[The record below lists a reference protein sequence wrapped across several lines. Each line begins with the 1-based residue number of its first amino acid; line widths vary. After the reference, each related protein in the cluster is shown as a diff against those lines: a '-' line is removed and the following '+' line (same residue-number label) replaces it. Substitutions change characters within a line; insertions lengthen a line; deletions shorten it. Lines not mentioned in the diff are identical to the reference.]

1 MTDPIV
7 MSKKLEVNIV
17 DKAEYRVM
25 LDRITALADAGDYTG
40 ALPIVEQIDW
50 RRVKS
55 VRTLCMVSEIYEAN
69 DRLEDCLR
77 VLKIAYKRASIS
89 KTVLYRLSEIS
100 AKLGDYK
107 GAIAYYKEFEEVS
120 PMDNSK
126 YILKYEIYRARG
138 SSLDDQIRV
147 LEEYKD
153 REYTEKWAYELALLY
168 SQAGRTNECVDTCD
182 DLILWFN
189 EGSYVTKAM
198 ELKKK
203 YAPLTPSQSRKYQE
217 QTAFKATTV
226 PKWETQN
233 FDFESQIVANTQ
245 SVLKEEKEVKPVE
258 AAYTV
263 PTFEAAP
270 VVEPVTQMDPSRMQN
285 QLADSIRAVF
295 SGINKDPENFAA
307 DTQEDDVKIY
317 NPANADM
324 SGYEIKELEPESVDG
339 SLKKTAAPFV
349 VKQVE
354 EDDQIAG
361 QMSFTDFAKDEEFD
375 LEALIAETTSS
386 LAQEVASGE
395 FEMTDEAL
403 KKAEEEAAKKA
414 AEEEAARKAAEE
426 EAARKAAEEEAARK
440 AAEEEA
446 LRKAVEEVARKA
458 AEESQIH
465 EKETDET
472 LGLTREFNFNEELKK
487 SVSQESEKT
496 EVPELEEA
504 DITAALAEAAAA
516 IKAESGKE
524 DISEEAAEEET
535 EELAIDE
542 INLEDLEKLIQES
555 VTEIKEDSEQ
565 PKESEEEPE
574 LEFEEEVRIKYVP
587 VEPRPFTEKE
597 KDIFS
602 YFTKIPGMSQQIT
615 ETISDVHN
623 NAGDKTSRK
632 GNFLII
638 GRQGSGKTKLY
649 ESMVLAICNDLG
661 IKAAKM
667 AKIIGR
673 DLNKKDVAAVVS
685 KMSGG
690 FLVIEGAGELS
701 EEAVAKLSQA
711 MEFRTDGLVVVLE
724 DEKADLFAMLDK
736 HPELSEKFTSSI
748 KIPVFTNDELV
759 TFAKTYA
766 SENGYKM
773 DEMGVLALYTKIGDN
788 QKNSEPVTV
797 GKVKDIMDEAIVHAN
812 KGARKFGRKFNKNAV
827 DEDNRILL
835 LEKDFD

>member
-1 MTDPIV
+1 MGFAMAKFVV
-7 MSKKLEVNIV
+7 MSEKLEVNIV

-55 VRTLCMVSEIYEAN
+55 IRTLCMVSEIYEAN
-69 DRLEDCLR
+69 KRLEDSLR
-77 VLKIAYKRASIS
+77 VLKLAYKRGSIS
-89 KTVLYRLSEIS
+89 KTVLYRLSETC

-107 GAIAYYKEFEEVS
+107 GAINYYKEFEDVS

-126 YILKYEIYRARG
+126 YILKYEIYRAKG
-138 SSLDDQIRV
+138 SDLDEQIRV

-153 REYTEKWAYELALLY
+153 REYTEKWAYKLAQLY
-168 SQAGRTNECVDTCD
+168 SEAGRINECVETCD

-203 YAPLTPSQSRKYQE
+203 YVPLTPTQRKKYEE
-217 QTAFKATTV
+217 QTAYKAPEV
-226 PKWETQN
+226 PKWETQSI
-233 FDFESQIVANTQ
+233 DFESQIIANTE
-245 SVLKEEKEVKPVE
+245 SVLKKKEEKP
-258 AAYTV
+258 AAATYTV
-263 PTFEAAP
+263 PNFEPAP
-270 VVEPVTQMDPSRMQN
+270 VVEPVVQMDPSRMQN

-295 SGINKDPENFAA
+295 SGINRETDELAPEEESQTFHPVE
-307 DTQEDDVKIY
+307 T
-317 NPANADM
+317 DM
-324 SGYEIKELEPESVDG
+324 SDYEIKDLEPESVNGKIQQPED
-339 SLKKTAAPFV
+339 TPNV
-349 VKQVE
+349 MKQEKDRIE
-354 EDDQIAG
+354 EQKMQAEPE
-361 QMSFTDFAKDEEFD
+361 KEEFD

-386 LAQEVASGE
+386 LAQEVASGA
-395 FEMTDEAL
+395 FEMTDEMIAATETESEVQRVDESEIL
-403 KKAEEEAAKKA
+403 KSVEEAARMAAEEVARRIAEDEAAKKA
-414 AEEEAARKAAEE
+414 AEEEAAQKAAEE
-426 EAARKAAEEEAARK
+426 EAAQK

-458 AEESQIH
+458 EEESQLY
-465 EKETDET
+465 EKETDES
-472 LGLTREFNFNEELKK
+472 LGLTREFNFHEELKK
-487 SVSQESEKT
+487 TVAQEAEANLT
-496 EVPELEEA
+496 ENDEENVQVEEIDLENLEALIQDSIEECEEA
-504 DITAALAEAAAA
+504 I
-516 IKAESGKE
+516 ESV
-524 DISEEAAEEET
+524 EET
-535 EELAIDE
+535 EEMQEDL
-542 INLEDLEKLIQES
+542 LED
-555 VTEIKEDSEQ
+555 TE
-565 PKESEEEPE
+565 PEEERLP
-574 LEFEEEVRIKYVP
+574 FVP
-587 VEPRPFTEKE
+587 VEPREMTDKE

-623 NAGDKTSRK
+623 NAGDKTSK
-632 GNFLII
+632 SGNFLII

-673 DLNKKDVAAVVS
+673 DLNKKDVAAVVA
-685 KMSGG
+685 KMAGG

-701 EEAVAKLSQA
+701 DESVAKLSQA
-711 MEFRTDGLVVVLE
+711 MEFRTDSLVVVLE
-724 DEKADLFAMLDK
+724 DEKADLFEMLDR

-766 SENGYKM
+766 NENGYKM

-797 GKVKDIMDEAIVHAN
+797 GKVKDIMDDAISHAN
-812 KGARKFGRKFNKNAV
+812 KGTRKFGRKFSKNAV
-827 DEDNRILL
+827 DEDNRVLL
-835 LEKDFD
+835 LEKDFE

>member
-1 MTDPIV
+1 M
-7 MSKKLEVNIV
+7 
-17 DKAEYRVM
+17 DKAEYRMM
-25 LDRITALADAGDYTG
+25 LDRITGLADAGDYTG
-40 ALPIVEQIDW
+40 ALPIVEEIDW

-69 DRLEDCLR
+69 GRLEDSLR
-77 VLKIAYKRASIS
+77 VLKLAYKRSSIS
-89 KTVLYRLSEIS
+89 KTVLYRLSETC

-107 GAIAYYKEFEEVS
+107 GAINYYKEFEDVS

-126 YILKYEIYRARG
+126 YILKYEIYRAKG
-138 SSLDDQIRV
+138 SSLDEQIHV

-153 REYTEKWAYELALLY
+153 REYTEKWAYKLAQLY
-168 SQAGRTNECVDTCD
+168 SEAGMIHECVETCD

-189 EGSYVTKAM
+189 EGSYVMKAM

-203 YAPLTPSQSRKYQE
+203 YAPLTPAQSKKYEE
-217 QTAFKATTV
+217 QTAYQAASV
-226 PKWETQN
+226 PKWEMQSI
-233 FDFESQIVANTQ
+233 DFESQIIANTENE
-245 SVLKEEKEVKPVE
+245 LRKKEEKQ
-258 AAYTV
+258 TV
-263 PTFEAAP
+263 PVTSVIAPAAES
-270 VVEPVTQMDPSRMQN
+270 VVQKDPSVMQN

-295 SGINKDPENFAA
+295 SGINKEAEEFSEEAA
-307 DTQEDDVKIY
+307 PMFQ
-317 NPANADM
+317 PAETDM
-324 SGYEIKELEPESVDG
+324 SEYEIKELEPEAVTGKVREPEDAPVVMKQEKERMEEQR
-339 SLKKTAAPFV
+339 LQEEAEAA
-349 VKQVE
+349 
-354 EDDQIAG
+354 
-361 QMSFTDFAKDEEFD
+361 FD

-386 LAQEVASGE
+386 LAQEVASGS
-395 FEMTDEAL
+395 FEMTADMIAAAET
-403 KKAEEEAAKKA
+403 AEETEGNKILKSV
-414 AEEEAARKAAEE
+414 EEAARIAAEE
-426 EAARKAAEEEAARK
+426 VARKAVEEAEETENTVEAAIQK
-440 AAEEEA
+440 DEEEA

-458 AEESQIH
+458 EEESQLY

-472 LGLTREFNFNEELKK
+472 LGLTREFNFHEELKK
-487 SVSQESEKT
+487 
-496 EVPELEEA
+496 
-504 DITAALAEAAAA
+504 TAALEATEVDETA
-516 IKAESGKE
+516 
-524 DISEEAAEEET
+524 ET
-535 EELAIDE
+535 EEASELDTLGAVF
-542 INLEDLEKLIQES
+542 EK
-555 VTEIKEDSEQ
+555 
-565 PKESEEEPE
+565 SEEVSLEEIDLDHMEQWITDETDVDMPETEAEPE
-574 LEFEEEVRIKYVP
+574 ELRLPFVP
-587 VEPRPFTEKE
+587 VEPREMTDKE

-623 NAGDKTSRK
+623 HAGDKTSRG

-673 DLNKKDVAAVVS
+673 DLNKRDVAAVVA

-701 EEAVAKLSQA
+701 DESVAKLSQA
-711 MEFRTDGLVVVLE
+711 MEFRTDSLVVVLE
-724 DEKADLFAMLDK
+724 DEKADLFDMLDR

-797 GKVKDIMDEAIVHAN
+797 GKVKDIMDDAITHAN
-812 KGARKFGRKFNKNAV
+812 KGTRKFGRKFSKNAV
-827 DEDNRILL
+827 DEDNRVLL
-835 LEKDFD
+835 LEKDFE

>member
-1 MTDPIV
+1 M
-7 MSKKLEVNIV
+7 

-25 LDRITALADAGDYTG
+25 LDKITALADAGDYTG

-69 DRLEDCLR
+69 KRLEDSLR
-77 VLKIAYKRASIS
+77 VLKIAYKRGSIS
-89 KTVLYRLSEIS
+89 KTVLYRLSETC

-107 GAIAYYKEFEEVS
+107 GAINYYKEFEEVS
-120 PMDNSK
+120 PMDTSK
-126 YILKYEIYRARG
+126 YILKYEIYRAKG
-138 SSLDDQIRV
+138 SDLDEQIRV

-153 REYTEKWAYELALLY
+153 REYTEKWAYKLAELY
-168 SQAGRTNECVDTCD
+168 SEAGMINECIETCD

-189 EGSYVTKAM
+189 EGSYVIKAM

-203 YAPLTPSQSRKYQE
+203 YVSLTPAQKKKYEE
-217 QTAFKATTV
+217 QTAYTAPEV
-226 PKWETQN
+226 PKWESQGI
-233 FDFESQIVANTQ
+233 DFESQIIASTQ
-245 SVLKEEKEVKPVE
+245 NVLDKKEEKPV
-258 AAYTV
+258 AATYTV
-263 PTFEAAP
+263 PKFEPAP
-270 VVEPVTQMDPSRMQN
+270 IVEPVTQMDPSRMQN

-295 SGINKDPENFAA
+295 SGINKEAEEFVPEESAEVFRPIE
-307 DTQEDDVKIY
+307 T
-317 NPANADM
+317 DM
-324 SGYEIKELEPESVDG
+324 SEYEIKDLEPESVDG
-339 SLKKTAAPFV
+339 KVQQPEDTPIVMKQEKERIEEQKQQAEAEKK
-349 VKQVE
+349 
-354 EDDQIAG
+354 
-361 QMSFTDFAKDEEFD
+361 EFD

-386 LAQEVASGE
+386 LAQEVASGT
-395 FEMTDEAL
+395 FEMTDDVIVP
-403 KKAEEEAAKKA
+403 EEEITQKA
-414 AEEEAARKAAEE
+414 AEEEAAQ
-426 EAARKAAEEEAARK
+426 K

-458 AEESQIH
+458 EEESQLY
-465 EKETDET
+465 EKETDES
-472 LGLTREFNFNEELKK
+472 LGLTREFNFHEELKK
-487 SVSQESEKT
+487 TVAQQEENNEAETVAEEVVEEAAAVEEIHEEETAAEEVLEEAAVAEEIDLENIEALIQDDSE
-496 EVPELEEA
+496 ELEER
-504 DITAALAEAAAA
+504 L
-516 IKAESGKE
+516 S
-524 DISEEAAEEET
+524 
-535 EELAIDE
+535 
-542 INLEDLEKLIQES
+542 
-555 VTEIKEDSEQ
+555 
-565 PKESEEEPE
+565 
-574 LEFEEEVRIKYVP
+574 FVP
-587 VEPRPFTEKE
+587 VEPREMTAKE

-623 NAGDKTSRK
+623 NAGDKTSK
-632 GNFLII
+632 SGNFLII

-673 DLNKKDVAAVVS
+673 DLNKKDVAAVVA

-701 EEAVAKLSQA
+701 DESVAKLSQA
-711 MEFRTDGLVVVLE
+711 MEFRTDSLVVVLE
-724 DEKADLFAMLDK
+724 DEKADLFEMLDR

-797 GKVKDIMDEAIVHAN
+797 GKVKNIMDDAISHAN
-812 KGARKFGRKFNKNAV
+812 KGTRKFGRKFSKNAV
-827 DEDNRILL
+827 DEDNRVLL

>member
-1 MTDPIV
+1 MAKSMF

-25 LDRITALADAGDYTG
+25 LDKITALADAGDYTG

-69 DRLEDCLR
+69 KRLEDSLR
-77 VLKIAYKRASIS
+77 VLKIAYKRGSIS
-89 KTVLYRLSEIS
+89 KTVLYRLSETC

-107 GAIAYYKEFEEVS
+107 GAINYYKEFEEVS
-120 PMDNSK
+120 PMDTSK
-126 YILKYEIYRARG
+126 YILKYEIYRAKG
-138 SSLDDQIRV
+138 SDLDEQIRV

-153 REYTEKWAYELALLY
+153 REYTEKWAYKLAELY
-168 SQAGRTNECVDTCD
+168 SEAGMTNECIETCD

-189 EGSYVTKAM
+189 EGSYVIKAM

-203 YAPLTPSQSRKYQE
+203 YVPLTPTQKKKYEE
-217 QTAFKATTV
+217 QTAYTAPEV
-226 PKWETQN
+226 PKWESQGI
-233 FDFESQIVANTQ
+233 DFESQIIASTQ
-245 SVLKEEKEVKPVE
+245 NVLDKKEEKPV
-258 AAYTV
+258 AATYTV
-263 PTFEAAP
+263 PKFEPAP
-270 VVEPVTQMDPSRMQN
+270 IVEPVTQMDPSRMQN

-295 SGINKDPENFAA
+295 SGINKEAEEFVPEESAEVFRPIE
-307 DTQEDDVKIY
+307 T
-317 NPANADM
+317 DM
-324 SGYEIKELEPESVDG
+324 SEYEIKDLEPESVDG
-339 SLKKTAAPFV
+339 KVQQPEDTPIVMKQEKERIEEQKQQAEAEKK
-349 VKQVE
+349 
-354 EDDQIAG
+354 
-361 QMSFTDFAKDEEFD
+361 EFD

-386 LAQEVASGE
+386 LAQEVASGT
-395 FEMTDEAL
+395 FEMTDDVIVP
-403 KKAEEEAAKKA
+403 EEETTQKVD
-414 AEEEAARKAAEE
+414 EEEEARKAAEE
-426 EAARKAAEEEAARK
+426 ET
-440 AAEEEA
+440 

-458 AEESQIH
+458 EEESQLY
-465 EKETDET
+465 EKETDES
-472 LGLTREFNFNEELKK
+472 LGLTREFNFHEELKK
-487 SVSQESEKT
+487 TVAQQEENNEAETVEEVVEEAAAVEEIHEEETAAEEVFEEAAVAEEIDLENIEALIQDDSE
-496 EVPELEEA
+496 ELEER
-504 DITAALAEAAAA
+504 L
-516 IKAESGKE
+516 S
-524 DISEEAAEEET
+524 
-535 EELAIDE
+535 
-542 INLEDLEKLIQES
+542 
-555 VTEIKEDSEQ
+555 
-565 PKESEEEPE
+565 
-574 LEFEEEVRIKYVP
+574 FVP
-587 VEPRPFTEKE
+587 VEPREMTAKE

-623 NAGDKTSRK
+623 NAGDKTSK
-632 GNFLII
+632 SGNFLII

-673 DLNKKDVAAVVS
+673 DLNKKDVAAVVA

-701 EEAVAKLSQA
+701 DESVAKLSQA
-711 MEFRTDGLVVVLE
+711 MEFRTDSLVVVLE
-724 DEKADLFAMLDK
+724 DEKADLFEMLDR

-797 GKVKDIMDEAIVHAN
+797 GKVKDIMDDAISHAN
-812 KGARKFGRKFNKNAV
+812 KGTRKFGRKFSKNAV
-827 DEDNRILL
+827 DEDNRVLL